1 MARLTGTQGTATVD
15 KMVGG
20 APTTPTLILGVTN
33 WSIDYVG
40 STAETTGMDDS
51 GVKSFLPTTTEWSGS
66 FEGHW
71 ESTAAPYFP
80 TAATGMMPGQSGTIT
95 LVASDGTTTVTCAG
109 ETVYTGLS
117 LTTPSDGTFDYT
129 FSFQGTGALS
139 IT

>member
-15 KMVGG
+15 TLAAG
-20 APTTPTLILGVTN
+20 TPTGITGITS
-33 WSIDYVG
+33 WTIDYVG
-40 STAETTGMDDS
+40 STAETTGMDDA

-71 ESTAAPYFP
+71 ESTAPPYIN
-80 TAATGMMPGQSGTIT
+80 AANDIMPGLAPGTVT
-95 LVASDGTTTVTCAG
+95 LVAADGTTTITCAG
-109 ETVYTGLS
+109 EAVYTGLS
-117 LTTPSDGTFDYT
+117 LSAPHDGVFDFT